1 MTNSPKPLFESPG
14 HVIRDLLL
22 LCVGSSL
29 CATATNG
36 ILIPQDFATGGITG
50 IALIIHKMMPS
61 LNIGL
66 IYLLL
71 NVPLFVLAWM
81 VVGRRFFFFSVIGT
95 MTLTLALTFVN
106 FIEFKLEDPILNAL
120 LAGLLLGSG
129 AGLCLRSSGSQGGT
143 DILSVMLLKRFSI
156 SIGTTILT
164 VNAIVLLVISVYYS
178 VEAVLRA
185 MIVVYVTSKVIN
197 IVVTGLS
204 QRKSV
209 FIISSKWQDISDEIL
224 KDIRRGVTI
233 VKGTGGYKR
242 TEEHI
247 LYAVIAFTEI
257 GELKRI
263 VRRHDPAAFVVISD
277 TLEVMNYRIGNQPH
291 W

>member
-1 MTNSPKPLFESPG
+1 MTSSPKPLFESHR
-14 HVIRDLLL
+14 HVLSDILL

-50 IALIIHKMMPS
+50 IALILHKMIPD
-61 LNIGL
+61 LGVGL

-71 NVPLFVLAWM
+71 NVPLFSLAWM
-81 VVGRRFFFFSVIGT
+81 AVGRRFFFFSIIGT
-95 MTLTLALTFVN
+95 MTLTLALAFVN
-106 FIEFKLEDPILNAL
+106 FIDFKVEDPILNAL
-120 LAGLLLGSG
+120 LAGLILGGG
-129 AGLCLRSSGSQGGT
+129 AGLCLRTSGSQGGM

-156 SIGTTILT
+156 NIGTTILT
-164 VNAIVLLVISVYYS
+164 VNVIVLLIISIYYS
-178 VEAVLRA
+178 IEAVLHT

-204 QRKSV
+204 QRKSI
-209 FIISSKWQDISDEIL
+209 FIISSKWQEIADEIL

-233 VKGTGGYKR
+233 IKGEGGYMR
-242 TEEHI
+242 NEEHI
-247 LYAVIAFTEI
+247 LYAVLAFTEI

-263 VRRHDPAAFVVISD
+263 VRKHDSAAFVVISD

>member
-1 MTNSPKPLFESPG
+1 MTSSPKPLFESPRQ
-14 HVIRDLLL
+14 VISDLLL

-36 ILIPQDFATGGITG
+36 ILIPQNFATGGITG
-50 IALIIHKMMPS
+50 IALIIRKMMPS
-61 LNIGL
+61 LDLGL

-71 NVPLFVLAWM
+71 NVPLFALAWM
-81 VVGRRFFFFSVIGT
+81 AVGRRFFVFSIVGT

-106 FIEFKLEDPILNAL
+106 FIDFKLNDPILNAL
-120 LAGLLLGSG
+120 LAGLILGAG
-129 AGLCLRSSGSQGGT
+129 AGLCLRTSGSQGGT

-156 SIGTTILT
+156 GIGTTILT
-164 VNAIVLLVISVYYS
+164 MNVIVLLLISVYYS
-178 VEAVLRA
+178 VEALLHT
-185 MIVVYVTSKVIN
+185 MIVVYVTSKVVN

-209 FIISSKWQDISDEIL
+209 FIISPKWQEICDEIL

-233 VKGTGGYKR
+233 VKGTGGYKH

-263 VRRHDPAAFVVISD
+263 VRKHDAAAFVVISD

>member
-1 MTNSPKPLFESPG
+1 MTSSPKPLFDSPQQ
-14 HVIRDLLL
+14 VIRDLLL
-22 LCVGSSL
+22 LCVGSSI

-36 ILIPQDFATGGITG
+36 ILIPQHFATGGITG
-50 IALIIHKMMPS
+50 IALILHKLTS
-61 LNIGL
+61 LDVGV

-71 NVPLFVLAWM
+71 NVPLFALAWM
-81 VVGRRFFFFSVIGT
+81 AVGRRFFVFSIAGT

-106 FIEFKLEDPILNAL
+106 FIDFKLEDPILNAL
-120 LAGLLLGSG
+120 LAGLLLGGG
-129 AGLCLRSSGSQGGT
+129 AGLCLRTAGSQGGT

-156 SIGTTILT
+156 GIGTTILT
-164 VNAIVLLVISVYYS
+164 TNVVVLLLISVYYS
-178 VEAVLRA
+178 VEALLHT
-185 MIVVYVTSKVIN
+185 MIVVYVTSKVIS

-209 FIISSKWQDISDEIL
+209 FIISAKWQEISDEIL

-263 VRRHDPAAFVVISD
+263 VRKHDPAAFVVISD

>member
-1 MTNSPKPLFESPG
+1 MTSSTKPLFDSPRQ
-14 HVIRDLLL
+14 VISDLLL

-29 CATATNG
+29 CATAING
-36 ILIPQDFATGGITG
+36 ILIPQNFATGGITG
-50 IALIIHKMMPS
+50 IALIIHKMLPG
-61 LNIGL
+61 LDVGL

-71 NVPLFVLAWM
+71 NVPLFALAWM
-81 VVGRRFFFFSVIGT
+81 TVGRRFFVFSIAGT
-95 MTLTLALTFVN
+95 ITLTLALTCIN
-106 FIEFKLEDPILNAL
+106 FIDFKLDDAILNAL
-120 LAGLLLGSG
+120 LAGLILGAG
-129 AGLCLRSSGSQGGT
+129 AGLCLRTAGSQGGT
-143 DILSVMLLKRFSI
+143 DILSVMLMKRFSI
-156 SIGTTILT
+156 SMGTTILT
-164 VNAIVLLVISVYYS
+164 VNAVVMLLISFSYS
-178 VEAVLRA
+178 IEAVIHT
-185 MIVVYVTSKVIN
+185 MIVVYVTSKMVH

-209 FIISSKWQDISDEIL
+209 FIISVQWQAIADEIL

-233 VKGTGGYKR
+233 LKGAGGYKR

-247 LYAVIAFTEI
+247 LYAVIALTEI

>member
-1 MTNSPKPLFESPG
+1 MTSSPKPLFDSPRQ
-14 HVIRDLLL
+14 VITDLLL
-22 LCVGSSL
+22 LCVGSSI

-36 ILIPQDFATGGITG
+36 ILIPQHFATGGITG
-50 IALIIHKMMPS
+50 IALILHKLTS
-61 LNIGL
+61 LDVGV

-71 NVPLFVLAWM
+71 NVPLFALAWM
-81 VVGRRFFFFSVIGT
+81 AVGRRFFVFSIAGT

-106 FIEFKLEDPILNAL
+106 FIDFKLEDPILNAL
-120 LAGLLLGSG
+120 LAGLLLGGG
-129 AGLCLRSSGSQGGT
+129 AGLCLRTAGSQGGT

-156 SIGTTILT
+156 GIGTTILT
-164 VNAIVLLVISVYYS
+164 TNVVVLLLISVYYS
-178 VEAVLRA
+178 VEALLHT
-185 MIVVYVTSKVIN
+185 MIVVYVTSKVVS

-209 FIISSKWQDISDEIL
+209 FIISAKWQEISDEIL

-263 VRRHDPAAFVVISD
+263 VRKHDPAAFVVISD